1 MRKIGLLAVS
11 VLAAG
16 VLAVSGCQ
24 NAGTSKGSG
33 SAAEEVRSTVK
44 SRVQFEGSYIAGDT
58 VQIRMILDKEGNCE
72 YGYIGQY
79 SMETDES
86 GNQLLKLVYYTD
98 SDAQEAA
105 DTYAIRKNEDGTY
118 ARCKYTDGEEPDFS
132 DAVTMTLEE
141 GEDGILSGNAFEGT
155 YYTSES
161 TYMILRGDS
170 TFTLGV
176 RMKYAA
182 DKKQFEM
189 IGAGSSVI
197 YNYETDKDQDHIVL
211 TNEDGKTVMDLEREE

>member
-1 MRKIGLLAVS
+1 MKKIGLLAVG
-11 VLAAG
+11 VLAVG
-16 VLAVSGCQ
+16 ILAVSGCK
-24 NAGTSKGSG
+24 NAETAKEGSSAVEEMQSTIKSK
-33 SAAEEVRSTVK
+33 
-44 SRVQFEGSYIAGDT
+44 VQFEGSYIAGDT
-58 VQIRMILDKEGNCE
+58 VQVRMVLDKEGNCE

-79 SMETDES
+79 STETDES

-98 SDAQEAA
+98 TDAQEAA

-118 ARCKYTDGEEPDFS
+118 DRCKYTDGETPDFS
-132 DAVTMTLEE
+132 DAVTMTSEE

-155 YYTSES
+155 YYTSEN
-161 TYMILRGDS
+161 TYLILRQDGS
-170 TFTLGV
+170 FTLGV

-189 IGAGSSVI
+189 IGSGSSVV